1 MVTLAERK
9 ASFISVEDF
18 IKYKLRVSRMALP
31 VNFEFDSGLV
41 YEEDL
46 VEGTHRLL
54 EVDNRLLLP
63 VGVPIRLL
71 ITSSDVL
78 HS

>member
-1 MVTLAERK
+1 MT
-9 ASFISVEDF
+9 
-18 IKYKLRVSRMALP
+18 LP

-41 YEEDL
+41 GEDDL

-63 VGVPIRLL
+63 VGVPLRLL